1 MRQRVRYAYDGLSG
15 VDRNEFKIDFLLGDV
30 SIFFSIELL
39 NCSIFFYY
47 ILWVL

>member
-30 SIFFSIELL
+30 SIFFSIERKPPV
-39 NCSIFFYY
+39 NY
-47 ILWVL
+47 ILI